1 MPDREVLKHHAGLV
15 DRMATK
21 LGVDLQ
27 QSAIDG
33 DVSIDQLSDAV
44 LRCTGCANPSHCQNF
59 LRQPAQARQTP
70 EYCRN
75 RDLLRKLLP

>member
-1 MPDREVLKHHAGLV
+1 MAKRELLKHHAGLV

-21 LGVDLQ
+21 LGIDLQ

-33 DVSIDQLSDAV
+33 DVSIDDLSDAV
-44 LRCTGCANPSHCQNF
+44 LKCTGCPNPNHCQSF
-59 LRQPAQARQTP
+59 LGQPAKVDNTP

-75 RDLLRKLLP
+75 QELLGKLMP

>member
-1 MPDREVLKHHAGLV
+1 MPNRDVLKHHAGLV

-27 QSAIDG
+27 QATIDG
-33 DVSIDQLSDAV
+33 DVLIDELTDAV
-44 LRCTGCANPSHCQNF
+44 LRCTDCPNPNHCQSF
-59 LRQPAQARQTP
+59 LTQPVPADRTP

-75 RDLLRKLLP
+75 RDLLSKLVP